1 MVDSEGEKDLLVGS
15 KFLCSHRGGA
25 GGNFACSS
33 ERQEG
38 ESCTGNVFES
48 PACCSQVSVAMAVCK
63 SRS

>member
-1 MVDSEGEKDLLVGS
+1 MVDSEGEKDLLVES
-15 KFLCSHRGGA
+15 KFLCSHRGA

-38 ESCTGNVFES
+38 ESCIGNVFES